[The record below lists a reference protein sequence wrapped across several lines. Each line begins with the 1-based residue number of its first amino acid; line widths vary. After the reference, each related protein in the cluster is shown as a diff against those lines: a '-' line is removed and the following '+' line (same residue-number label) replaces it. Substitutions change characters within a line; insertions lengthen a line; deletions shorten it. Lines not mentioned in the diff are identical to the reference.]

1 MKMHWIRP
9 NRRPVK
15 IARGSWPPTCLS
27 QVAMCQRMGIA
38 WLALLLNMP
47 ANAQFGKIFEGLGSR
62 GDTSDSKT
70 ASGLKEALQI
80 GTDHAVDL
88 TGTANGFFKN
98 EAIKILLP
106 EKLRTAEK
114 ALRLAGM
121 GAKIDEFELSMN
133 RAAEKAAP
141 AARGIFK
148 DALTQ
153 MTFDDARKILT
164 GGNTSATE
172 YFKGK
177 TSEKLAA
184 TFRPTV
190 ESAMAETGVVT
201 QYKQLVG
208 GIRSLPFGR
217 SQSFDI
223 TDYVVGKTL
232 DGLFYMLGQEENK
245 IRTNPAAQITPLLK
259 EVFGKR

>member
-1 MKMHWIRP
+1 MTGRDLVRSK
-9 NRRPVK
+9 
-15 IARGSWPPTCLS
+15 
-27 QVAMCQRMGIA
+27 VAMSRKLTLPLLT
-38 WLALLLNMP
+38 LALALS
-47 ANAQFGKIFEGLGSR
+47 ASAQPDKILQGLG
-62 GDTSDSKT
+62 GHDKPSDSRA

-80 GTDHAVDL
+80 GTEHAVDL
-88 TGTANGFFKN
+88 TGTTDGFFKN
-98 EAIKILLP
+98 EAIKILMP

-114 ALRLAGM
+114 GLRLAGM
-121 GAKIDEFELSMN
+121 GPKIDEFELSMN

-164 GGNTSATE
+164 GGDSSATE
-172 YFKGK
+172 YFKAK
-177 TSEKLAA
+177 TSDKLTIA
-184 TFRPTV
+184 FKPTV
-190 ESAMAETGVVT
+190 ESAMDETGVVK
-201 QYKQLVG
+201 QYKQLTGSVQ
-208 GIRSLPFGR
+208 SLPFGR

-232 DGLFYMLGQEENK
+232 DGLFYMLGQEEKK
-245 IRTNPAAQITPLLK
+245 IRTNPTAQITPLLK

>member
-1 MKMHWIRP
+1 VPQKLAISCFVVALGL
-9 NRRPVK
+9 PV
-15 IARGSWPPTCLS
+15 
-27 QVAMCQRMGIA
+27 
-38 WLALLLNMP
+38 
-47 ANAQFGKIFEGLGSR
+47 NAQLGGVLKGLSSSSNQ
-62 GDTSDSKT
+62 SDSRT

-88 TGTANGFFKN
+88 TGATDGFFKN
-98 EAIKILLP
+98 EVIKILLP

-121 GAKIDEFELSMN
+121 GTKIDEFELSMN

-148 DALTQ
+148 DALMQ

-190 ESAMAETGVVT
+190 ESAMADTGVVT
-201 QYKQLVG
+201 QYKQLAG
-208 GIRSLPFGR
+208 GIPSLPFGR

-232 DGLFYMLGQEENK
+232 DGLFYMLGQEESK

>member
-1 MKMHWIRP
+1 MSTKTIVVCI
-9 NRRPVK
+9 N
-15 IARGSWPPTCLS
+15 
-27 QVAMCQRMGIA
+27 
-38 WLALLLNMP
+38 WLALVLAVP
-47 ANAQFGKIFEGLGSR
+47 ANAQVGKTLEGLGKL
-62 GDTSDSKT
+62 GGTSDSKT
-70 ASGLKEALQI
+70 AAGIKEALQI
-80 GTDHAVDL
+80 GTDRAVDL
-88 TGTANGFFKN
+88 TGVSDGFFKN

-106 EKLRTAEK
+106 EKIRTAEK

-121 GAKIDEFELSMN
+121 GAKLDAFELSMN

-148 DALTQ
+148 EALVQ
-153 MTFDDARKILT
+153 MTLDDARKILT

-177 TSEKLAA
+177 TAEKLAA

-201 QYKQLVG
+201 QYKQIAG
-208 GIRSLPFGR
+208 RMPSLPFGR
-217 SQSFDI
+217 GQIFDV

-232 DGLFYMLGQEENK
+232 DGLFYMLGQEESK
-245 IRTNPAAQITPLLK
+245 IRSNPAAQITPLLK
-259 EVFGKR
+259 EVFGKQ

>member
-1 MKMHWIRP
+1 LI
-9 NRRPVK
+9 
-15 IARGSWPPTCLS
+15 G
-27 QVAMCQRMGIA
+27 
-38 WLALLLNMP
+38 
-47 ANAQFGKIFEGLGSR
+47 GLG
-62 GDTSDSKT
+62 GHGKQSDSTT
-70 ASGLKEALQI
+70 ASGLTETLQI
-80 GTDHAVDL
+80 GTEHAVDL
-88 TGTANGFFKN
+88 TGTTDGFFKN

-114 ALRLAGM
+114 GLRLAGM
-121 GAKIDEFELSMN
+121 GPKIDEFELIMN

-148 DALTQ
+148 DAFMQ

-172 YFKGK
+172 YFKAK
-177 TSEKLAA
+177 TSGTLAVA
-184 TFRPTV
+184 FKPTV
-190 ESAMAETGVVT
+190 ESAMDETGVVK
-201 QYKQLVG
+201 QYKQLTTG
-208 GIRSLPFGR
+208 GTQSLPFGR

-232 DGLFYMLGQEENK
+232 DGLFYMLGQEEMK
-245 IRTNPAAQITPLLK
+245 IRTSPAAQITPLLK

>member
-1 MKMHWIRP
+1 MLYKLP
-9 NRRPVK
+9 
-15 IARGSWPPTCLS
+15 
-27 QVAMCQRMGIA
+27 
-38 WLALLLNMP
+38 LALLALAFALP
-47 ANAQFGKIFEGLGSR
+47 ANAQLDRILGGLGNR
-62 GDTSDSKT
+62 ANQGDSKT

-88 TGTANGFFKN
+88 TGTTDGFFRN

-106 EKLRTAEK
+106 EKLRSVEK
-114 ALRLAGM
+114 GLRMAGM
-121 GAKIDEFELSMN
+121 GTKIDEFELSMN

-148 DALTQ
+148 DALMQ
-153 MTFDDARKILT
+153 MTFEDARKILT
-164 GGNTSATE
+164 GGDTSATE

-190 ESAMAETGVVT
+190 ESTMADTGVVT
-201 QYKQLVG
+201 QYRQLAG
-208 GIRSLPFGR
+208 GLPSLPFGR

-223 TDYVVGKTL
+223 TDYVVGRAL
-232 DGLFYMLGQEENK
+232 DGLFYMVGQEETK
-245 IRTNPAAQITPLLK
+245 IRTNPAARVTPLLK
-259 EVFGKR
+259 DVFGKN

>member
-1 MKMHWIRP
+1 MSRK
-9 NRRPVK
+9 
-15 IARGSWPPTCLS
+15 ATLS
-27 QVAMCQRMGIA
+27 L
-38 WLALLLNMP
+38 LAFVLLLP
-47 ANAQFGKIFEGLGSR
+47 ANAQIGKVFEGLGNR
-62 GDTSDSKT
+62 GETSDSKT

-88 TGTANGFFKN
+88 TGTTDGFFKN

-114 ALRLAGM
+114 ALRMAGM
-121 GAKIDEFELSMN
+121 GTKVDEFELSMN

-148 DALTQ
+148 DALMQ
-153 MTFDDARKILT
+153 MTFDDASKILT

-190 ESAMAETGVVT
+190 ESAMADTGVVT
-201 QYKQLVG
+201 QYKQLAG
-208 GIRSLPFGR
+208 GTPSLPFGR

-223 TDYVVGKTL
+223 TDCVVGKTL